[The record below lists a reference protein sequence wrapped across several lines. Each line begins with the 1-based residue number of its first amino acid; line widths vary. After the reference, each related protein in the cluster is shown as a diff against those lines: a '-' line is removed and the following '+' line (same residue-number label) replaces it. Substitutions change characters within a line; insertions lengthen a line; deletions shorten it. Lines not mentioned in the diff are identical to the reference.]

1 MSKQP
6 GILGRKVGMTQFFDE
21 DNKVVPCTVIE
32 AGPCAVL
39 QVKTEES
46 DGYHAVQLGFDDQK
60 EQRVTKPMKGHFA
73 KAGAAPKK
81 FIREIRVED
90 ASGYSAGQT
99 ITLADTWKVGDK
111 VDVTGTSKGK
121 GFSGVMK
128 RHNFRGFLRSHG
140 VHEYFRHGGSI
151 GTRLTPGHVAK
162 GTKMPGHMGNE
173 QVTVQNLT
181 IAKVDAE
188 RNLLF
193 VKGGIPGAK
202 GGYVI
207 VRSAVKAG

>member
-6 GILGRKVGMTQFFDE
+6 GILGRKIGMTQFFDE

-60 EQRVTKPMKGHFA
+60 EQRVTKPMQGHFA
-73 KAGAAPKK
+73 KTGVAPKK

-99 ITLADTWKVGDK
+99 ITLGDTWKVGDK

-140 VHEYFRHGGSI
+140 VHEYFRHGGSV

-162 GTKMPGHMGNE
+162 GTKMPGRMGNE

-181 IAKVDAE
+181 IAKIDTE

-193 VKGGIPGAK
+193 IKGGIPGAN

>member
-6 GILGRKVGMTQFFDE
+6 GILGRKIGMTQFFDE
-21 DNKVVPCTVIE
+21 DNRVVPCTVIE

-39 QVKTEES
+39 QGKTEES

-60 EQRVTKPMKGHFA
+60 EQRVTKPMQGHFA
-73 KAGAAPKK
+73 KTGVAPKK

-90 ASGYSAGQT
+90 ANGYSAGQT
-99 ITLADTWKVGDK
+99 ITLGDTWKVGDK

-140 VHEYFRHGGSI
+140 VHEYFRHGGSV

-162 GTKMPGHMGNE
+162 GTKMPGRMGNE

-181 IAKVDAE
+181 IAKIDTE

-193 VKGGIPGAK
+193 IKGGIPGAN

>member
-6 GILGRKVGMTQFFDE
+6 GILGRKIGMTQFFDE
-21 DNKVVPCTVIE
+21 DNRVVPCTVIE

-60 EQRVTKPMKGHFA
+60 EQRVTKPMQGHFA
-73 KAGAAPKK
+73 KTGVAPKK

-90 ASGYSAGQT
+90 ANGYSAGQT
-99 ITLADTWKVGDK
+99 ITLGDTWKVGDK

-140 VHEYFRHGGSI
+140 VHEYFRHGGSV

-162 GTKMPGHMGNE
+162 GTKMPGRMGNE

-181 IAKVDAE
+181 IAKIDTE

-193 VKGGIPGAK
+193 IKGGIPGAN